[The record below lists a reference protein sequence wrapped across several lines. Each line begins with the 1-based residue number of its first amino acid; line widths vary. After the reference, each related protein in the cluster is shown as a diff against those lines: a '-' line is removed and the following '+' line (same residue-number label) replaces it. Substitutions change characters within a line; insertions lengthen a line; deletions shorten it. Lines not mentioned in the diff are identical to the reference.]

1 MSRSCQYQM
10 QTTNDL
16 THLMLPRYG
25 LLKDYPKLEIGL
37 MILNRNPDNYSA
49 EVKQGGDLY
58 RIMGEAEK
66 AKLMI
71 TLRAVFPEPARKR
84 LV

>member
-10 QTTNDL
+10 QTTNDS

-37 MILNRNPDNYSA
+37 MILHRTHDNYFA
-49 EVKQGGDLY
+49 EVEQGGDLY
-58 RIMGEAEK
+58 RIMGETEK
-66 AKLMI
+66 A
-71 TLRAVFPEPARKR
+71 R
-84 LV
+84 LVYKITSGLS

>member
-1 MSRSCQYQM
+1 
-10 QTTNDL
+10 
-16 THLMLPRYG
+16 
-25 LLKDYPKLEIGL
+25 

-66 AKLMI
+66 ASLVDKI
-71 TLRAVFPEPARKR
+71 TGGLSRVSKKEIILKSIEYFSNADSDLAKR
-84 LV
+84 LKKSILI